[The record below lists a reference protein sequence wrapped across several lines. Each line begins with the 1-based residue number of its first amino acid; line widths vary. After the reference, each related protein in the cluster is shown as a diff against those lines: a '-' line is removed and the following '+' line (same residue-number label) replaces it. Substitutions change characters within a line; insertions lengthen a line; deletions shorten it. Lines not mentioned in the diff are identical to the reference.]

1 MHDLP
6 DNVKDFITQNLI
18 NERQLIDILP
28 LQIDLHFSPW
38 LTTDLDEIAEAVNMT
53 RVTVLDRIEEL
64 SKMEKLPKS
73 TKLSSLYQDE
83 IAEAVNMT
91 QQAIDKRLK
100 ELQFLEKLPKVV
112 KLSAL
117 YQDEFEHMIHNVWY
131 LFHQISWYG
140 NT

>member
-53 RVTVLDRIEEL
+53 KDGISKHLKEL

-73 TKLSSLYQDE
+73 P
-83 IAEAVNMT
+83 I
-91 QQAIDKRLK
+91 
-100 ELQFLEKLPKVV
+100 
-112 KLSAL
+112 LSAT
-117 YQDEFEHMIHNVWY
+117 YHN
-131 LFHQISWYG
+131 G
-140 NT
+140 